1 MTLRR
6 RTFLMTSMAALAA
19 PSLITAAGAQSG
31 WPQRGRPLKVIVPW
45 PAGAANDALG
55 RLIADRLQQKFGV
68 ASVTENRV
76 GGAGLLGT
84 RAVVQADPDGY
95 TLLASAFN
103 TAVMPLVLKAAADFN
118 PETDLEVLGRT
129 AVAPLVCVMSASLP
143 QKTLAEVIAAAK
155 AEPSKWNFA
164 ISSLGS
170 AGHLATIDFLRRAG
184 VNIQMVPY
192 RGTQPALQDIMGGN
206 VQLLIDPSFALLPAA
221 LDGSRVRALGIATK
235 ERSVLAPSVP
245 TMAEAGMPGFEFQSW
260 YGIWAPKNLPADIAD
275 QISALIQ
282 ETMSDPEVV
291 QRLRATLIEPISES
305 REATKAFIRSD
316 IARATEL
323 LRLVNFQPS

>member
-1 MTLRR
+1 
-6 RTFLMTSMAALAA
+6 
-19 PSLITAAGAQSG
+19 
-31 WPQRGRPLKVIVPW
+31 
-45 PAGAANDALG
+45 
-55 RLIADRLQQKFGV
+55 
-68 ASVTENRV
+68 
-76 GGAGLLGT
+76 
-84 RAVVQADPDGY
+84 
-95 TLLASAFN
+95 
-103 TAVMPLVLKAAADFN
+103 MPLVLKAAADFN

-245 TMAEAGMPGFEFQSW
+245 TMAGRHA
-260 YGIWAPKNLPADIAD
+260 
-275 QISALIQ
+275 
-282 ETMSDPEVV
+282 
-291 QRLRATLIEPISES
+291 RLRVPVLVWHLGAEEPAG
-305 REATKAFIRSD
+305 RHRRPDQRPDPGDHVRSGGG
-316 IARATEL
+316 AAVSAPR
-323 LRLVNFQPS
+323 